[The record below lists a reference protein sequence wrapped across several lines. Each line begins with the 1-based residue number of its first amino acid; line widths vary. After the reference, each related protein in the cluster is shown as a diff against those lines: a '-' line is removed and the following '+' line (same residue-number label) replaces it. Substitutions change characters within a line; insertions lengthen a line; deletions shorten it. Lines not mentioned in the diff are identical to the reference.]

1 MFASVD
7 VGASVTSCAIANG
20 SGQLLAERSIP
31 TLSHEGPEAVLGR
44 IAAAIDEISTE
55 TRQKVVALGLGV
67 PGLADFH
74 RGRTLFLPNMATQ
87 WRNFPAAERLSSKL
101 GCPVFLL
108 NDARMAALGELWFGH
123 GRGARTMVVFMVGT
137 GIGGGVVIER
147 KLRLGPLGAAG
158 EIGHQTI
165 LPDGPLCGCGNRGCL
180 ETLSSV
186 PALVA
191 EGLRLMKS
199 GHAPHLY
206 DLVQASA
213 DRITPALMSQAAA
226 AGDTSVREAI
236 VRAAR
241 YLGIG
246 VANVIAVIHP
256 ELVVVGGEMAGIG
269 PLLIDTVRREVRE
282 RVRLFPVESI
292 RIETSALQDK
302 AGIWG
307 GVALAIARVKQAA
320 GTPSAEGIQAPAEGA
335 KPAERH

>member
-7 VGASVTSCAIANG
+7 VGASVTSCAIATG

-31 TLSHEGPEAVLGR
+31 TLSHEGPDAVLTR
-44 IAAAIDEISTE
+44 IADAISQLSTE
-55 TRQKVVALGLGV
+55 TNQRVVALGLGV
-67 PGLADFH
+67 PGLADSH
-74 RGRTLFLPNMATQ
+74 RGRTLFLPNMTTK
-87 WRNFPAAERLSSKL
+87 WRNFGVAERLSSKL

-123 GRGARTMVVFMVGT
+123 GRSIRTMVVFTVGT

-180 ETLSSV
+180 ETVSSV

-191 EGLRLMKS
+191 EGTRLMKS
-199 GHAPHLY
+199 GHAPHLF
-206 DLVQASA
+206 DLVQSSA

-236 VRAAR
+236 VRSAR

-246 VANVIAVIHP
+246 ISNVIAVIHP
-256 ELVVVGGEMAGIG
+256 EMVVVGGEMTTVG
-269 PLLIDTVRREVRE
+269 PLLLDTLRREVRE
-282 RVRLFPVESI
+282 RVRLFPAESV

-307 GVALAIARVKQAA
+307 GIALAIARVKRPA
-320 GTPSAEGIQAPAEGA
+320 AEGIQA
-335 KPAERH
+335 